1 MPRVH
6 GWSPFESS
14 GEVEYFSQRI
24 NFNLQS
30 LSLVQNQFGD
40 EMRSDFD
47 LAIIGSGFSGSLLAM
62 IARRTGR
69 SVLLIDRSAHPRF
82 AIGEATSPL
91 LNLVIEQIAC
101 RYDLPRLKPLTTWG
115 EWQRSYP
122 QLVSGLK
129 RGSTYFKHE
138 SGMAYRTS
146 ADHSN
151 QLLVAGCP
159 NNDAAD
165 THWLRSDVDYFLLQ
179 EAIACGAEYLDQ
191 TELLGIELGNGS
203 GAKLRGERRGKATN
217 LRAHLVVDASGSRG
231 FLSRALGIP
240 EKPFSEFPAT
250 QALYSHFIGVPRCD
264 EMPDYEVKDAPPYP
278 LDDAAVHH
286 VFDGGWM
293 WLLRFNNGVTSAGIA
308 VTEELANELNLSEGE
323 PAWLRFLAHF
333 PSIAAQF
340 ADARA
345 IREFTWLPRLAYRS
359 ELAAG
364 EGWAMLPSAAAFVDP
379 LFGAGM
385 AMTALGVERL
395 GRLLEDNLG
404 DKELNERLSD
414 YGRLTLMEADH
425 TAGFIAGCYAA
436 FPRFELFTSL
446 SMVYFAAASYCEMA
460 RRLGRNHLAQRF
472 LAVDRQ
478 DFAADAERLSQILRR
493 NDSLD
498 SIFFAAQVK
507 QKIDCLN
514 VAGLCD
520 QHKRNWYDVGLEDVI
535 NCAGKLELTSEEM
548 QSFLQSA
555 AWAQSAVSL
564 QPSPT
569 NQRAHQAI
577 QLFTYQDHLPDESEP
592 AGELIGASPVF
603 QQMLEDALNVAPT
616 DATVLLRGET
626 GTGKELL
633 AYAIHQH
640 SLRSRGPFVI
650 VNCAALPPSLIE
662 SELFGYE
669 KGAFTGAQL
678 RKPGRFEL
686 ADEGTI
692 FLDEIGE
699 VPLEVQGRF
708 LRVLQTGVFERLGST
723 KSVRVKIRIIAA
735 TNQPLEQLVN
745 ERKFRDDL
753 FYRLNVF
760 PITLPPLRQR
770 LADIPLLVRHFV
782 DKYNVR
788 FNRSVKSINK
798 QSLQALEQ
806 YHWPGNVRE
815 LEHLVERAVLST
827 HGDVL
832 KINSPVHRIEP
843 AKNDKQIVTVA
854 SIEGLDNRSIP
865 LVSLTENE
873 EAHIRRV
880 LTHTKG
886 RISGPR
892 GAAAI
897 LGVPSSTLRS
907 RIKKLGLKIH
917 PEDLQ

>member
-1 MPRVH
+1 
-6 GWSPFESS
+6 
-14 GEVEYFSQRI
+14 
-24 NFNLQS
+24 
-30 LSLVQNQFGD
+30 
-40 EMRSDFD
+40 MRKDFD

-69 SVLLIDRSAHPRF
+69 SVMLLDRSTHPRF

-91 LNLVIEQIAC
+91 LNLVVEQIAN

-138 SGMAYRTS
+138 SGMPYRTS
-146 ADHSN
+146 PDHSN
-151 QLLVAGCP
+151 QLLVSTCP
-159 NNDAAD
+159 NNEAAD

-179 EAIACGAEYLDQ
+179 EAIGCGAEYLDQ
-191 TELLGIELGNGS
+191 TELHSIELGNGS
-203 GAKLRGERRGKATN
+203 GAKLRGERRGQSVN

-231 FLSRALGIP
+231 FLSRALGIA
-240 EKPFSEFPAT
+240 EKPFAGFPAT
-250 QALYSHFIGVPRCD
+250 QALYSHFIGVHRCD
-264 EMPDYEVKDAPPYP
+264 GMPDYEAGELPPYP
-278 LDDAAVHH
+278 VDDAAVHH
-286 VFDGGWM
+286 VFESGWM

-308 VTEELANELNLSEGE
+308 VTEELAKELKLSEGE
-323 PAWLRFLAHF
+323 AAWQRFLARF

-340 ADARA
+340 AEARA
-345 IREFTWLPRLAYRS
+345 IREFTWLPQLAYRS
-359 ELAAG
+359 DMAAG

-395 GRLLEDNLG
+395 GRLLEENLG
-404 DKELNERLSD
+404 DRELNERLRD

-425 TAGFIAGCYAA
+425 TASFIAGCYAA

-472 LAVDRQ
+472 LAVDHQ

-498 SIFFAAQVK
+498 SVFFAAQVK

-520 QHKRNWYDVGLEDVI
+520 QRKRNWYDVDLEDVI

-548 QSFLQSA
+548 QSFLQNA
-555 AWAQSAVSL
+555 AWAQVPISL
-564 QPSPT
+564 QPAARSE
-569 NQRAHQAI
+569 RAHHAI
-577 QLFTYQDHLPDESEP
+577 QLFTYQDNLPDETEP

-686 ADEGTI
+686 ADGGTI

-699 VPLEVQGRF
+699 VPLEIQGRF

-723 KSVRVKIRIIAA
+723 KSVRVKVRIIAA

-760 PITLPPLRQR
+760 PITLSPLRQR
-770 LADIPLLVRHFV
+770 LADIPMLVRHFV
-782 DKYNVR
+782 DKYNAR
-788 FNRSVKSINK
+788 FNRSITSINK
-798 QSLQALEQ
+798 QSLKALEQ

-827 HGDVL
+827 HGEVL
-832 KINSPVHRIEP
+832 KITPPALSVEP
-843 AKNDKQIVTVA
+843 AINNQLAVTSLPDNDFNFRQLRLA
-854 SIEGLDNRSIP
+854 SLS
-865 LVSLTENE
+865 ENE
-873 EAHIRRV
+873 QAHIRQV
-880 LTHTKG
+880 LNHTKG

-897 LGVPSSTLRS
+897 LGVPPSTLRS

-917 PEDLQ
+917 LDDQQ

>member
-1 MPRVH
+1 
-6 GWSPFESS
+6 
-14 GEVEYFSQRI
+14 
-24 NFNLQS
+24 
-30 LSLVQNQFGD
+30 
-40 EMRSDFD
+40 MRNDFD

-69 SVLLIDRSAHPRF
+69 SVLLIDRTAHPRF

-91 LNLVIEQIAC
+91 LNLVVEQIAN

-115 EWQRSYP
+115 EWQRTYP

-138 SGMAYRTS
+138 RGLAYR
-146 ADHSN
+146 ALPDHSN

-165 THWLRSDVDYFLLQ
+165 THWMRSDVDYFLLQ
-179 EAIACGAEYLDQ
+179 EAIACGTDYLDQ
-191 TELLGIELGNGS
+191 TELLDIELGNGS
-203 GAKLRGERRGKATN
+203 GAKLRGERRGQAVN
-217 LRAHLVVDASGSRG
+217 LRARMVVDASGSRG
-231 FLSRALGIP
+231 FLSRAFGIA
-240 EKPFSEFPAT
+240 EKPFANFPAT

-264 EMPDYEVKDAPPYP
+264 EMPDYEIKAAPPYP

-286 VFDGGWM
+286 VFEGGWM

-323 PAWLRFLAHF
+323 AAWQRFLAQF

-359 ELAAG
+359 EMAAG

-395 GRLLEDNLG
+395 GRLLEENLG
-404 DKELNERLSD
+404 DQELNERLCD

-425 TAGFIAGCYAA
+425 TASFIAGCYAA
-436 FPRFELFTSL
+436 FPRFELFASL
-446 SMVYFAAASYCEMA
+446 SMVYFAASSYCEMA

-472 LAVDRQ
+472 LAIDHR
-478 DFAADAERLSQILRR
+478 DFAADAERLSQILQR
-493 NDSLD
+493 NESLD

-520 QHKRNWYDVGLEDVI
+520 QRKRNWYDVDLEDVI
-535 NCAGKLELTSEEM
+535 NSAGKLEISSAEM
-548 QSFLQSA
+548 QSFLQNA
-555 AWAQSAVSL
+555 PWAQSPISL
-564 QPSPT
+564 QPSARSERT
-569 NQRAHQAI
+569 HQAI
-577 QLFTYQDHLPDESEP
+577 QLFNYQDHLPDETEP

-699 VPLEVQGRF
+699 VPLEIQGRF

-723 KSVRVKIRIIAA
+723 KSVRVKVRIIAA

-760 PITLPPLRQR
+760 PITLAPLRQR

-782 DKYNVR
+782 DKYNAR
-788 FNRSVKSINK
+788 FNRSITSINK

-827 HGDVL
+827 HGEVL
-832 KINSPVHRIEP
+832 KIVPPALCVEPPISNQLAVSPLP
-843 AKNDKQIVTVA
+843 DKGFD
-854 SIEGLDNRSIP
+854 SSPMR

-873 EAHIRRV
+873 QAHIQMV
-880 LTHTKG
+880 LDHTKG

-897 LGVPSSTLRS
+897 LGVPPSTLRS
-907 RIKKLGLKIH
+907 RIKKLGLKLH
-917 PEDLQ
+917 LDDSQ